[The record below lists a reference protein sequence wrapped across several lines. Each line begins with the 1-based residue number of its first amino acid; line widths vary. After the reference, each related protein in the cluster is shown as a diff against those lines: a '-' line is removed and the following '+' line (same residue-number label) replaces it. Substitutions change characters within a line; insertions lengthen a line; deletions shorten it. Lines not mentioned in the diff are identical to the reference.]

1 MDDVNL
7 KIVEVLTVDYEFEQR
22 TILYKDNITR
32 AEIEAI
38 VRQRYTLMSR
48 SSTKSRKL
56 RLLVLDLDI
65 SVYLCL
71 TIASISAWVSFYDS
85 WY

>member
-22 TILYKDNITR
+22 TISYKDNITR

-38 VRQRYTLMSR
+38 LRQEIYAN
-48 SSTKSRKL
+48 
-56 RLLVLDLDI
+56 VEI
-65 SVYLCL
+65 
-71 TIASISAWVSFYDS
+71 
-85 WY
+85 